1 MQDFVTVISTV
12 GFPIAACAALGY
24 FVKYV
29 IDQDRQQ
36 IKELQNQHREEMV
49 QITQALSNN
58 TLAIQR
64 LTDLLAYQEGVQ
76 IDKNSA
82 KAPD

>member
-36 IKELQNQHREEMV
+36 IKELQDQHREEMA

-58 TLAIQR
+58 TVALQR

-76 IDKNSA
+76 IDTDSG